1 MNKAFFILS
10 LCKWYFFNC
19 AAKLNQSQPVLI
31 SGRRFNLKWVNIQMA
46 KSGRKSYGRKKKG
59 RIFFRLLM
67 GIALSVGFGLIALVF
82 FNPLVWRLDLRSELE
97 KSKIA
102 TTVYDRNGEPIATLY
117 AKTRLW
123 VKLAEI
129 PKDLQNAF
137 IATEDYRFF
146 QHKGIDFRG
155 ILRAVYQDIKAG
167 KKVQGGSTITQ
178 QLVKNLFFTQE
189 KLFFRKI
196 LEMAYAIRIEQQYSK
211 EQILEFYL
219 NSIYFGH
226 GTWGVQGAAE
236 VYFGKP
242 VQQLTTA
249 ECGMIA
255 ALAKSPEYYSPFRNP
270 EVALKRRNLILSLM
284 EKHGYLDQAEV
295 ERLSRE
301 PINSLE
307 QPGSSYVGA
316 YFIDYVL
323 AILKEKT
330 KYSEAYLRSAGLSIY
345 TTMDRNIQ
353 GVAESGLNIL
363 PTSEPDQWGVVQP
376 QGAVVVLKPTTG
388 EILALVGGRRY
399 NAAQVNRAFE
409 IYRQP
414 GSAIKPFLFA
424 AALEAGYQPEMKMV
438 DQPIEVIVNGRPWRP
453 QNYDNQYRG
462 EITLRAALEE
472 SVNTIAVQLVE
483 RLGPGNVFALA
494 QRMGLE
500 SLIAEGEKNDLGP
513 APLALGGLTKG
524 VSLLE
529 LTGAY
534 TPLANQGIRSRPYG
548 IFRVYDRSGKLIYQD
563 RMVQQKVISPETAL
577 ALTSMME
584 GVITRGTGI
593 RANIGIEA
601 AGKTGTTNRNT
612 NGWFIGYT
620 SEYLTGVWI
629 GNDRSDQPLVVNG
642 VPLGSGTASAI
653 WGGIL
658 RQISAKRAIIPLS
671 LPDR

>member
-1 MNKAFFILS
+1 MGEKS
-10 LCKWYFFNC
+10 
-19 AAKLNQSQPVLI
+19 
-31 SGRRFNLKWVNIQMA
+31 MA
-46 KSGRKSYGRKKKG
+46 KSGRNSYGRKKRG
-59 RIFFRLLM
+59 RIFFRFLIGLALL
-67 GIALSVGFGLIALVF
+67 VGFGIIVLVF

-102 TTVYDRNGEPIATLY
+102 TTVYDRDGEPIATLY

-123 VKLAEI
+123 VPLKDI

-137 IATEDYRFF
+137 IATEDYRFY

-196 LEMAYAIRIEQQYSK
+196 FEMAYAIRIEQQYSK

-226 GTWGVQGAAE
+226 GTWGVQGASE

-242 VQQLTTA
+242 VRELATA
-249 ECGMIA
+249 EAAMIS

-270 EVALKRRNLILSLM
+270 EAAMKRRNLILNLM
-284 EKHGYLDQAEV
+284 GKHGYLEKAEV

-307 QPGSSYVGA
+307 RPGSTHVGA
-316 YFIDYVL
+316 YFVDYVL
-323 AILKEKT
+323 AVLKEKT
-330 KYSEAYLRSAGLSIY
+330 KYSEEYLRSAGLNIY
-345 TTMDRNIQ
+345 TTMDRRVQ
-353 GVAESGLNIL
+353 TAAEDGIKRL
-363 PTSEPDQWGVVQP
+363 PASDPDKWGVVQP
-376 QGAVVVLKPTTG
+376 QGAVVVLKPSTG

-399 NAAQVNRAFE
+399 NPVQVNRAFE

-424 AALEAGYQPEMKMV
+424 TALEAGYGPETTMV
-438 DQPIEVIVNGRPWRP
+438 DQPLEVIVNGQPWRP

-462 EITLRAALEE
+462 EITLRTALEE

-483 RLGPGNVFALA
+483 RLGSGNVYALA
-494 QRMGLE
+494 KRLGLE
-500 SLIAEGEKNDLGP
+500 SLIAEGERNDLGP

-524 VSLLE
+524 VTLLE

-534 TPLANQGIRSRPYG
+534 TPFANQGIRSRPYG
-548 IFRVYDRSGKLIYQD
+548 IFRVYDGSGKLIYQD
-563 RMVQQKVISPETAL
+563 RMIQDTVISSETAL
-577 ALTSMME
+577 NLTSMME

-593 RANIGIEA
+593 RANIGAKA

-620 SEYLTGVWI
+620 PHYLAGVWI
-629 GNDRSDQPLVVNG
+629 GNDRSDQPLLVNG
-642 VPLGSGTASAI
+642 VPLGSGTAAAI

-658 RQISAKRAIIPLS
+658 GRISAETAIVPLS
-671 LPDR
+671 LPFQ

>member
-1 MNKAFFILS
+1 
-10 LCKWYFFNC
+10 
-19 AAKLNQSQPVLI
+19 
-31 SGRRFNLKWVNIQMA
+31 MA

-59 RIFFRLLM
+59 RIFFRFLM
-67 GIALSVGFGLIALVF
+67 GIALSVSFGLIALVF

-102 TTVYDRNGEPIATLY
+102 TTVYDRDGEPIATLY
-117 AKTRLW
+117 EKTRLW
-123 VKLAEI
+123 APLKEI
-129 PKDLQNAF
+129 PKDLRNAF
-137 IATEDYRFF
+137 VATEDYRFY

-189 KLFFRKI
+189 KRIFRKI
-196 LEMAYAIRIEQQYSK
+196 FEMAYAIRIEQQYSK
-211 EQILEFYL
+211 EQILEYYL

-226 GTWGVQGAAE
+226 GTWGVQAAAE

-242 VQQLTTA
+242 VRELTTA
-249 ECGMIA
+249 EAALIA
-255 ALAKSPEYYSPFRNP
+255 ALARSPEYYSPFRNP
-270 EVALKRRNLILSLM
+270 EAALERRNLILGLM
-284 EKHGYLDQAEV
+284 SKHGYLDQAEV

-307 QPGSSYVGA
+307 RPGSAYVGA
-316 YFIDYVL
+316 YFVDYVL
-323 AILKEKT
+323 AVLKEKT
-330 KYSEAYLRSAGLSIY
+330 KYSEEYLRGAGLSIY
-345 TTMDRNIQ
+345 TTMDRRVQ
-353 GVAESGLNIL
+353 AAAEDGLKGL
-363 PTSEPDQWGVVQP
+363 PASDPDRWGVVQP

-399 NAAQVNRAFE
+399 NPAQVNRAFE

-424 AALEAGYQPEMKMV
+424 TALEAGYGPETKMV
-438 DQPIEVIVNGRPWRP
+438 DQPLEVIVNGRPWRP

-462 EITLRAALEE
+462 EITLRTALEE

-483 RLGPGNVFALA
+483 RLGSGNVYALA
-494 QRMGLE
+494 RRMGLE
-500 SLIAEGEKNDLGP
+500 SLVAEGERNDLGP

-524 VSLLE
+524 VTLLE

-534 TPLANQGIRSRPYG
+534 TPFANQGIRSRPYG
-548 IFRVYDRSGKLIYQD
+548 IFRVYDSSGKLIYQD
-563 RMVQQKVISPETAL
+563 RMVQERVLQPETAL
-577 ALTSMME
+577 NLTSMME

-593 RANIGIEA
+593 RADIGTKA

-620 SEYLTGVWI
+620 PDYLTGVWI
-629 GNDRSDQPLVVNG
+629 GNDRSDQPLLVNG
-642 VPLGSGTASAI
+642 VPLGSGTAAAI

-658 RQISAKRAIIPLS
+658 RRIAAETAIVPLGW
-671 LPDR
+671 P

>member
-1 MNKAFFILS
+1 
-10 LCKWYFFNC
+10 
-19 AAKLNQSQPVLI
+19 
-31 SGRRFNLKWVNIQMA
+31 MA
-46 KSGRKSYGRKKKG
+46 KSKRNIYARKKRG
-59 RIFFRLLM
+59 RAFLRFVIGLALL
-67 GIALSVGFGLIALVF
+67 AGFGIIVLVF

-102 TTVYDRNGEPIATLY
+102 TTVYDRDGEPIATLY

-123 VKLAEI
+123 APLKQI
-129 PKDLQNAF
+129 PKDLQNAL
-137 IATEDYRFF
+137 IATEDYRFY

-155 ILRAVYQDIKAG
+155 VLRAVYQDIKAG

-196 LEMAYAIRIEQQYSK
+196 FEMAYAIRIEQQYSK

-226 GTWGVQGAAE
+226 GTWGAQGAAE

-242 VQQLTTA
+242 VRELNTA
-249 ECGMIA
+249 ESAMIA

-270 EVALKRRNLILSLM
+270 EAALKRRNLILNLM
-284 EKHGYLDQAEV
+284 LKHEYLDRAEV

-301 PINSLE
+301 PVNSLE
-307 QPGSSYVGA
+307 RPGSTYVGA
-316 YFIDYVL
+316 YFTDYIL
-323 AILKEKT
+323 AVLKEKT
-330 KYSEAYLRSAGLSIY
+330 KYSESYLRSAGLSIY
-345 TTMDRNIQ
+345 TTMDRRVQ
-353 GVAESGLNIL
+353 AAAEDSLVSL
-363 PTSEPDQWGVVQP
+363 PTSDPDKWGVVQP
-376 QGAVVVLKPTTG
+376 QGAAVVIKPTTG

-399 NAAQVNRAFE
+399 NSAQVNRAFE

-424 AALEAGYQPEMKMV
+424 TALEAGYRPETVMV
-438 DQPIEVIVNGRPWRP
+438 DQPIEVIVNGQPWRP
-453 QNYDNQYRG
+453 QNYDNKYRG
-462 EITLRAALEE
+462 EITLRTALEE

-483 RLGPGNVFALA
+483 RLGPGNVYTLT
-494 QRMGLE
+494 QRMGLA
-500 SLIAEGEKNDLGP
+500 SLVAEGERNDLGP

-524 VSLLE
+524 VTLLE

-534 TPLANQGIRSRPYG
+534 SSLANQGIRSRPYG
-548 IFRVYDRSGKLIYQD
+548 IFRVYDSSGKLIYQD
-563 RMVQQKVISPETAL
+563 RMIQETVINPETAL
-577 ALTSMME
+577 DLTSMME
-584 GVITRGTGI
+584 GVITRGTGT
-593 RANIGIEA
+593 RANIGIKA

-620 SEYLTGVWI
+620 PDYLTGVWI
-629 GNDRSDQPLVVNG
+629 GNDRSDQPLLVNG
-642 VPLGSGTASAI
+642 VPLGSGTAAAI

-658 RQISAKRAIIPLS
+658 RRISEETAIVPL
-671 LPDR
+671 D

>member
-1 MNKAFFILS
+1 
-10 LCKWYFFNC
+10 
-19 AAKLNQSQPVLI
+19 
-31 SGRRFNLKWVNIQMA
+31 MA
-46 KSGRKSYGRKKKG
+46 KYGRYITARKKRGRKFVRFVIGLA
-59 RIFFRLLM
+59 LL
-67 GIALSVGFGLIALVF
+67 AGFGIIMLVF

-97 KSKIA
+97 KSKTA

-117 AKTRLW
+117 QKTRLW
-123 VKLAEI
+123 AQLKEI

-137 IATEDYRFF
+137 IATEDYRFY

-178 QLVKNLFFTQE
+178 QLVKNLFFTHE
-189 KLFFRKI
+189 KRIFRKI
-196 LEMAYAIRIEQQYSK
+196 FEMAYAIRIEQQYSK
-211 EQILEFYL
+211 GQILEYYL

-242 VQQLTTA
+242 VQELTTA
-249 ECGMIA
+249 ESALIS

-270 EVALKRRNLILSLM
+270 EAALKRRNLILNLM
-284 EKHGYLDQAEV
+284 RKQGYLNHADV

-301 PINSLE
+301 PLKSLE
-307 QPGSSYVGA
+307 RPGSTFVGA
-316 YFIDYVL
+316 YFVDYVL
-323 AILKEKT
+323 AMLSEKT
-330 KYSEAYLRSAGLSIY
+330 KYSEQYLRSAGLSIY
-345 TTMDRNIQ
+345 TTMDRKVQ
-353 GVAESGLNIL
+353 AAAEDGLAKL
-363 PTSEPDQWGVVQP
+363 PASAPDQWGIVQP
-376 QGAVVVLKPTTG
+376 QGAVVVLKPSTG

-399 NAAQVNRAFE
+399 NPAQVNRAFE

-424 AALEAGYQPEMKMV
+424 TALEAGYGPEAKMV
-438 DQPIEVIVNGRPWRP
+438 DEPIEVMVNGQPWRP

-462 EITLRAALEE
+462 EITLRTALEE

-483 RLGPGNVFALA
+483 RLGSGNVYALA

-500 SLIAEGEKNDLGP
+500 NLIAEGERNDLGP

-524 VSLLE
+524 VTLLE

-534 TPLANQGIRSRPYG
+534 TPFANRGIRSQPYG
-548 IFRVYDRSGKLIYQD
+548 IFRVYDSSGKLIFQD
-563 RMVQQKVISPETAL
+563 RMVQETVISPETASN
-577 ALTSMME
+577 LTSMME

-593 RANIGIEA
+593 RANIGVKA

-620 SEYLTGVWI
+620 PDYLTGVWI
-629 GNDRSDQPLVVNG
+629 GNDRSDQPLLVNG
-642 VPLGSGTASAI
+642 VPLGSGTAAAI

-658 RQISAKRAIIPLS
+658 GRIAVETAIVPS
-671 LPDR
+671 DWPYP